1 MPAVNVAK
9 TDTFELQ
16 RQKINQISDQI
27 FTISAGG
34 SDLSTGILRLGDGT
48 KQLPSLA
55 FTNDTDTGLIRSQGK
70 TIGVVSN
77 TKLIAEFNSVDNR
90 FFNNVNF
97 VKNSLGSGF
106 LNITNSGANY
116 DDGSYNNIPVIGGSG
131 INGSLNITVEAFLG
145 SVTNA
150 GLDYVPDSY
159 STVDLLGGNGS
170 GAVVNFEV
178 NGLAGDITQAGSG
191 YTDAIYN
198 GIDFT
203 GGQGSGGKFSC
214 NINNGVV
221 TSVNIIEDG
230 VGYRNGDVL
239 SATQADLGGTG
250 SGFQFTITSSPGII
264 DSTTVN
270 FTQKGTGYQVGDVLT
285 LANSENGVSTTL
297 DSASADITVTQAQ
310 ADEIQV
316 GFVVSQV
323 SGSGVLVG
331 SGGPG
336 GSVNPTVFAISG
348 TTITLSNNP
357 DTSGSA
363 VLNFTPPWGDPTT
376 PFAYTVNSVGSVDA
390 VSVSDGGSGY
400 AIGDVL
406 TVSEFD
412 LTQPVTY
419 NASVNP
425 VDTITFTGT
434 VPSNFVS
441 VGDDIFVPGG
451 GVQTTTV
458 TTQTTIAGES
468 GNSYTGITGS
478 SSQSGS
484 GAVFTVNRGFTGDIS
499 SVSATSPGTGYVA
512 TETITILGA
521 NVGGSTPTDNIV
533 ITVDSVSADGPSA
546 KVEEVI
552 LTSGNITTIVID
564 KQNNAVS
571 QGDSIAKVGG
581 SSTTYETDTVQ
592 QRNVFYIDLNDG
604 SGSVYLP
611 DLTFYSGNRYRILNS
626 SQSAHPFRFSE
637 FRDGTHAPSSITGV
651 TTTVDLSVSTKT
663 VIVNDT
669 GGIVVGM
676 SVTSVGSGGGSGA
689 LVVDTFVESVDS
701 STQITL
707 TQFPSA
713 AGPATLEF
721 NGFAYQTNVNYD
733 SGYSEILVED
743 TTPSPLYYYCAQHP
757 DMGGLDQ
764 YEATIT
770 IDTNNPKVFGSGF
783 SVALTG
789 VDSSSAAAIDIE
801 NKKITTNVIE
811 STSGTISSLSSSSI
825 SAPSIS
831 GSTASFTTIS
841 SSSNF
846 SLNATG
852 YDATVTADNFKVG
865 TLFNVAGSTGNL
877 ETSGEIKTLGTVN
890 VNDKINI
897 NNNNIST
904 TAGISLLLT
913 PSSGRTVKV
922 DANSA
927 LVIPVGDNAARP
939 GSGVVETGAI
949 RFNTDNGQYEGYSGA
964 TSSWSSL
971 GGVRDLDGN
980 TFILAEETVGA
991 NDNNLWFINDNV
1003 NTIRVSPTYLEFV
1016 NMKKM
1021 RSPNVSAPDYSDWTA
1036 NTPVLINSYLKW
1048 KNNLYKVT
1056 TAGTT
1061 GSGGSEPTHTT
1072 GTQTNGTAE
1081 LEYSQLAVAP
1091 LTFED
1096 IEEVRVGPTGGLPL
1110 VIGGDLRF
1118 LDNVISTDVNDLFIR
1133 PNSGKKVNIDI
1144 NTSLVIP
1151 NGTTLERGTP
1161 EQGSIRFNTTDSLFE
1176 GYDGSNWGSLG
1187 GVKDVDQN
1195 TYIIPELSAG
1205 SDENILYFYND
1216 GSNTIRV
1223 TGTALEFHSIDTVNS
1238 ISSKQLEI
1246 TAELLTFNNAQ
1257 TTFDNSAGDKTFLH
1271 TTKQYFDLGISSGV
1285 YVDPILRLDDQGDV
1299 YLNTG
1304 FGTGSYNGVKV
1315 FDGDLKEFELADIK
1329 LLSEVLTLVK
1339 GSSNTGGSNIYDTAV
1354 AKGAK
1359 VVLVAENINSNE
1371 KEFIEFGVTD
1381 DGSNIFHTEYG
1392 NLRTGGQLVVPTFEY
1407 TSGNL
1412 ARLNITLG
1420 ANVSNTHTVK
1430 ITISSTITKI

>member
-1 MPAVNVAK
+1 MPAINVAK
-9 TDTFELQ
+9 TDTFESQ
-16 RQKINQISDQI
+16 RQKINQISNQI

-48 KQLPSLA
+48 KPLPSLA
-55 FTNDTDTGLIRSQGK
+55 FTNDIDTGLIRSQTK

-77 TKLIAEFNSVDNR
+77 SKLIAEFNSLDNR
-90 FFNNVNF
+90 FFNDVNF
-97 VKNSLGSGF
+97 IKNSLGSGF
-106 LNITNSGANY
+106 LDVTNAGQNY
-116 DDGSYNNIPVIGGSG
+116 DDGSYQNIPVIGGSG
-131 INGSLNITVEAFLG
+131 IEGSLNITVEAFLG

-150 GLDYVPDSY
+150 GVDYVPGSY
-159 STVDLLGGNGS
+159 SSVDLTGGNGS
-170 GAVVNFEV
+170 GAVASFEV
-178 NGLAGDITQAGSG
+178 SGLTGDITQAGSG

-203 GGQGSGGKFSC
+203 GGQGSGAKFSC
-214 NINNGVV
+214 NINNGEV
-221 TSVNIIEDG
+221 TSVNVIEDG

-250 SGFQFTITSSPGII
+250 SGFQFTISSSPGVI
-264 DSTTVN
+264 DPTTVN
-270 FTQKGTGYQVGDVLT
+270 FTQRGTGYQVNDVLG
-285 LANSENGVSTTL
+285 LAGAVNGVSTTL
-297 DSASADITVTQAQ
+297 DSATTDITVTQAQ
-310 ADEIQV
+310 ADDIQV

-323 SGSGVLVG
+323 SGAGILVG

-336 GSVNPTVFAISG
+336 GSVNPTVFGISG

-363 VLNFTPPWGDPTT
+363 VLNFTPPWGVPAT
-376 PFAYTVNSVGSVDA
+376 PFAYTVNSVGSVDT

-400 AIGDVL
+400 AAGDVL
-406 TVSEFD
+406 TISAFD
-412 LTQPVTY
+412 LTQPIVYTVNVT
-419 NASVNP
+419 P

-441 VGDDIFVPGG
+441 VGDNIFVPGG
-451 GVQTTTV
+451 GIQTTTV

-499 SVSATSPGTGYVA
+499 SVSVTSPGTGYVA
-512 TETITILGA
+512 TETVTILGA
-521 NVGGSTPTDNIV
+521 NVGGSTPADNIV
-533 ITVDSVSADGPSA
+533 VTVDSVSADGPSA
-546 KVEEVI
+546 KVEEII
-552 LTSGNITTIVID
+552 LTSGNITTLVVD
-564 KQNNAVS
+564 RQNNAVS
-571 QGDSIAKVGG
+571 QGDSIAKVGTPA
-581 SSTTYETDTVQ
+581 TTYETDTVD
-592 QRNVFYIDLNDG
+592 QRNVYYLDDG
-604 SGSVYLP
+604 NGSVYLP
-611 DLTFYSGNRYRILNS
+611 DLTLYSGNRYRFNNS
-626 SQSAHPFRFSE
+626 AQSSHPFKFSQ
-637 FRDGTHAPSSITGV
+637 FRDGTHPPSAITGV
-651 TTTVDLSVSTKT
+651 TTTVDLSTSTKT

-676 SVTSVGSGGGSGA
+676 AASSVGSGGGSGA
-689 LVVDTFVESVDS
+689 LGVGTYVQSVDS
-701 STQITL
+701 STQVTL
-707 TQFPSA
+707 TEFPTV

-721 NGFAYQTNVNYD
+721 NGFAYTENVSYE
-733 SGYSEILVED
+733 SGYSEILIED
-743 TTPSPLYYYCAQHP
+743 TTPSPLYFYCAVHP
-757 DMGGLDQ
+757 NMGGLDQ
-764 YEATIT
+764 NEATLT
-770 IDTNNPKVFGSGF
+770 INTNNPKTFGSGF
-783 SVALTG
+783 SVTLTD
-789 VDSSSAAAIDIE
+789 VISSSAAAIDIG
-801 NKKITTNVIE
+801 NRRITTEEIN
-811 STSGTISSLSSSSI
+811 STSGSINTLSVGGSLT
-825 SAPSIS
+825 APNIL
-831 GSTASFTTIS
+831 GGTASLTTINA
-841 SSSNF
+841 SSNF
-846 SLNATG
+846 TLNATG
-852 YDATVTADNFKVG
+852 YDATITADNFKVG
-865 TLFNVAGSTGNL
+865 TLFNVNGTNGNL
-877 ETSGEIKTLGTVN
+877 QTSGEIKTLGTVN
-890 VNDKINI
+890 INDIINI

-904 TAGISLLLT
+904 TAGSNLLLT
-913 PSSGRTVKV
+913 PASGRTVKV
-922 DANSA
+922 DATSA
-927 LVIPVGDNAARP
+927 LVIPVGDNAGRP
-939 GSGVVETGAI
+939 GSGIVESGAI

-980 TFILAEETVGA
+980 TYILAEETVGA

-1096 IEEVRVGPTGGLPL
+1096 IEEVRIGPTGSLPL
-1110 VIGGDLRF
+1110 VISGDLR
-1118 LDNVISTDVNDLFIR
+1118 LIDNVVSTDVNDLLLR
-1133 PNSGKKVNIDI
+1133 PNSGKKVNIDAA
-1144 NTSLVIP
+1144 TSLVVP
-1151 NGTTLERGTP
+1151 NGTTVERGIP

-1176 GYDGSNWGSLG
+1176 GYDGTNWGSLG

-1205 SDENILYFYND
+1205 SDENILYFYNS

-1238 ISSKQLEI
+1238 VSSQQLEI
-1246 TAELLTFNNAQ
+1246 TANLLTFNNAQ
-1257 TTFDNSAGDKTFLH
+1257 TTFDNSAADKTFLH
-1271 TTKQYFDLGISSGV
+1271 TAKQYFDLGVSSGV

-1304 FGTGSYNGVKV
+1304 YGTGNYNGVKV

-1329 LLSEVLTLVK
+1329 LLSEVITLVK

-1392 NLRTGGQLVVPTFEY
+1392 NLRTDYQIVVPTFEY

-1420 ANVSNTHTVK
+1420 ANVPSTHTVK
-1430 ITISSTITKI
+1430 ITVSSTITKI